1 MAINKT
7 LAEPPPPAD
16 ASVSLTSKTIEVR
29 NGLKFTFP
37 VPADVATFDTLAK
50 RVGACLEGAI
60 SDTAYRG
67 VLPDIWEALAYRLS
81 VDNPS
86 IVRET
91 KDAPG
96 AKPDDKGKVRQV
108 PKLSDPQFV
117 DHVAATLGVDATTFQ
132 SIVDDITTNGWD
144 YTDDAGKVTHLV
156 IAFDPSVRERVAKIV
171 KPTNDDIAVAK
182 DLIAQGTD
190 GLATSLSKISVMTK
204 STYDATGKDG
214 DALVAVVALAVREYR
229 LAKAKLAN
237 AQTKSE
243 LAA

>member
-1 MAINKT
+1 MAKKQQT
-7 LAEPPPPAD
+7 QTAPLEG
-16 ASVSLTSKTIEVR
+16 SVSMTSKTIEVR
-29 NGLKFTFP
+29 NGLKFTFG
-37 VPADVATFDTLAK
+37 VPADVATFDVLAK
-50 RVGACLEGAI
+50 RVGACLDGAI

-81 VDNPS
+81 VDNPG

-96 AKPDDKGKVRQV
+96 AKPDDKGQIRQV

-144 YTDDAGKVTHLV
+144 YTDATGKVTHLT
-156 IAFDPSVRERVAKIV
+156 ITFDPSVRERQPKIV

-182 DLIAQGTD
+182 DLVAQGAD
-190 GLATSLSKISVMTK
+190 GLATSLAKISTMTK
-204 STYDATGKDG
+204 STYVVAGVEG
-214 DALVAVVALAVREYR
+214 DALTNVVALAVREYR

-237 AQTKSE
+237 QQTKNE

>member
-1 MAINKT
+1 MAKKQQT
-7 LAEPPPPAD
+7 QTAPLEG
-16 ASVSLTSKTIEVR
+16 SVSMTSKTIEVR
-29 NGLKFTFP
+29 NGLKFTFG
-37 VPADVATFDTLAK
+37 VPADVASFDVLAK
-50 RVGACLEGAI
+50 RVGACLDGAI

-81 VDNPS
+81 VDNPG

-96 AKPDDKGKVRQV
+96 AKPDDKGQIRQV

-144 YTDDAGKVTHLV
+144 YTDATGKVTHLT
-156 IAFDPSVRERVAKIV
+156 ITFDPSVRERQPKIV

-182 DLIAQGTD
+182 DLVAQGAD
-190 GLATSLSKISVMTK
+190 GLATSLAKISTMTK
-204 STYDATGKDG
+204 STYLLPMLNLTSI
-214 DALVAVVALAVREYR
+214 
-229 LAKAKLAN
+229 
-237 AQTKSE
+237 TKNLTKKNS
-243 LAA
+243 LTLFLTVS